1 MHAIPCHL
9 YFNSYHG
16 SMLEAC
22 IVENCPLESD
32 NYNVVFI
39 GQGLLMELPVL
50 ENLMVLP
57 NKMAWVFVPPCPG
70 LIWTAIPLSM
80 TGEIILLVQT
90 KKE

>member
-1 MHAIPCHL
+1 MVE
-9 YFNSYHG
+9 S
-16 SMLEAC
+16 C
-22 IVENCPLESD
+22 IVKNCLTKSD

-39 GQGLLMELPVL
+39 GQGLLMELLLL

-57 NKMAWVFVPPCPG
+57 NKIAWVFVHPCPG
-70 LIWTAIPLSM
+70 VTWTAIPLSM